1 MSYIPAVNERSECR
15 CFRSYAHSAMQQNN
29 EISASRMPI
38 MIGSIDD
45 SVEDSDEAFDGTVL
59 AGLEL

>member
-1 MSYIPAVNERSECR
+1 
-15 CFRSYAHSAMQQNN
+15 MQQNN